1 MEVNFMLK
9 GITENGEMKNV
20 KLSENGAMKVELE
33 VSKGGL
39 ETTSS
44 KDREITLIASVLSI
58 GTEEQSIVVNK
69 KVTSIMAA
77 NYSETADITLNAG
90 GTDLQIGANLAL
102 ELPVNLQVE
111 NLTIVSTEADT
122 KIQLVVKGVE

>member
-1 MEVNFMLK
+1 MLK

-20 KLSENGAMKVELE
+20 KLSENGVMKVELE

-69 KVTSIMAA
+69 KVTSIMVA

>member
-1 MEVNFMLK
+1 MLK

-33 VSKGGL
+33 ASKGGL

-44 KDREITLIASVLSI
+44 KDREITLIANVLSI

-69 KVTSIMAA
+69 KVTSIMVA

>member
-1 MEVNFMLK
+1 MLK

-33 VSKGGL
+33 TSKGGL
-39 ETTSS
+39 EITSS

-58 GTEEQSIVVNK
+58 GTEKHSIVVNK
-69 KVTSIMAA
+69 KVTSIMVS

-90 GTDLQIGANLAL
+90 NTDLQIGSNLAL
-102 ELPVNLQVE
+102 ELPFNIQIE

>member
-1 MEVNFMLK
+1 MLK
-9 GITENGEMKNV
+9 GITENGEMKNIRV
-20 KLSENGAMKVELE
+20 NESGAME
-33 VSKGGL
+33 VVVKTGDAGI

-44 KDREITLIASVLSI
+44 RDREITLIASVLSI
-58 GTEEQSIVVNK
+58 GTDAQSITVNK
-69 KVTSIMAA
+69 KVTSIMVA

-111 NLTIVSTEADT
+111 NLSIASTEANT

>member
-1 MEVNFMLK
+1 MLK

-58 GTEEQSIVVNK
+58 GTDEQSIVVNK
-69 KVTSIMAA
+69 KVTSIMVA

>member
-1 MEVNFMLK
+1 MLK
-9 GITENGEMKNV
+9 GITEKGEMKNL
-20 KLSENGAMKVELE
+20 KLNDNGAVKVSLE
-33 VSKGGL
+33 AGSEGI

-44 KDREITLIASVLSI
+44 KDREITLNASVLNI
-58 GTEEQSIVVNK
+58 GTEATTIVVNK
-69 KVTSIMAA
+69 KVTSIMVA
-77 NYSETADITLNAG
+77 NYSETADVTLNAG

-111 NLTIVSTEADT
+111 NLSITSTEADT

>member
-1 MEVNFMLK
+1 MLK
-9 GITENGEMKNV
+9 GITESGEMKNL
-20 KLSENGAMKVELE
+20 KLNDNGAVKVSLE
-33 VSKGGL
+33 AGSEGI

-44 KDREITLIASVLSI
+44 KDREITLNSSVLTI
-58 GTEEQSIVVNK
+58 GTEETSIVVNK
-69 KVTSIMAA
+69 KVTSIMVA

-90 GTDLQIGANLAL
+90 DADLQIGANLAL

>member
-1 MEVNFMLK
+1 MLK
-9 GITENGEMKNV
+9 GTTENGEMKNIRV
-20 KLSENGAMKVELE
+20 NENGAME
-33 VSKGGL
+33 VVVKTGDAGI

-44 KDREITLIASVLSI
+44 RDREITLIASILSI
-58 GTEEQSIVVNK
+58 GTDAQSIAVNK
-69 KVTSIMAA
+69 KVTSIMVA

-102 ELPVNLQVE
+102 ELPVNLQVA
-111 NLTIVSTEADT
+111 NLSMTSTEANT

>member
-1 MEVNFMLK
+1 MLK

-20 KLSENGAMKVELE
+20 KLSENGAIKVELE
-33 VSKGGL
+33 ASTGGL

-69 KVTSIMAA
+69 KVTSIMVA
-77 NYSETADITLNAG
+77 NYSETADITLNVG
-90 GTDLQIGANLAL
+90 DTDLQIGANLAL

>member
-1 MEVNFMLK
+1 MLK

-20 KLSENGAMKVELE
+20 RLNDDGALKVALE
-33 VSKGGL
+33 STEDGIK
-39 ETTSS
+39 TTSNQ
-44 KDREITLIASVLSI
+44 DREITLVASVLSV
-58 GTEEQSIVVNK
+58 GTDAQPIVVNK
-69 KVTSIMAA
+69 KVTSIMVA

-90 GTDLQIGANLAL
+90 GKDLQIGANLAL

-111 NLTIVSTEADT
+111 NLTLTSTEANT